1 MPVLFVHVL
10 PHAVDVA
17 AGQFDGE
24 LQELVRVLQGADRR
38 VKPGEKVQKKKGEK
52 EEFYQELLRELFL
65 LVLAG
70 AGWQSGLHQIFQVF
84 FQLLMESELS
94 FGASGGENHDGRSQ
108 TLSE

>member
-1 MPVLFVHVL
+1 MPVLLVHVL

-24 LQELVRVLQGADRR
+24 LQELVRVLQGADGR

-52 EEFYQELLRELFL
+52 EEFYQELLQELFL

-70 AGWQSGLHQIFQVF
+70 AGWQSQVSTQIFQVF

-94 FGASGGENHDGRSQ
+94 FGASGGENDDGR
-108 TLSE
+108 